1 MEFMLNAD
9 APAKPVAK
17 DVIKDT
23 DTAHFAAD
31 VIDASAEV
39 PVIVDF
45 WAPWCGPCKQL
56 GPIIEKLVR
65 QAGGRI
71 KLVKVNIDENQRLA
85 QQMRI
90 QSIPAVYA
98 FVGGRPVDAF
108 VGAQPES
115 QIKSFIDRLLGG
127 AKSALDEALEQADA
141 ALQAGDADTAVQLYA
156 AVLGEDGEHAR
167 AAAGVLRAMVA
178 KNDIAGA
185 KAAADRM
192 PATLKAKPEVQA
204 AMQTI
209 ELATEG
215 KSDASAVAGFKARL
229 EKDPKDH
236 EARYELAVA
245 LYAADDKP
253 GAIDALL
260 DLVKLGAKWNEDAG
274 RKRLI
279 KIFEALGSDHP
290 LVLESRRRLAS
301 ILFS

>member
-1 MEFMLNAD
+1 MEFMLNAAA
-9 APAKPVAK
+9 APGAK
-17 DVIKDT
+17 DAVKDT
-23 DTAHFAAD
+23 DTAHFVAD
-31 VIDASAEV
+31 VIDASAQV

-65 QAGGRI
+65 QAAGKV

-115 QIKSFIDRLLGG
+115 QIKAFVDRLLGG
-127 AKSALDEALEQADA
+127 AKSPLDEALTQADE
-141 ALQAGDADTAVQLYA
+141 ALQSGDFDTAVQLYA
-156 AVLGEDGEHAR
+156 AVLGEDAEHAR
-167 AAAGVLRAMVA
+167 AAAGVLRALVA

-185 KAAADRM
+185 KAAAEQM
-192 PATLKAKPEVQA
+192 PAPLKAKPEVLAALQA
-204 AMQTI
+204 I
-209 ELATEG
+209 ELATESTG
-215 KSDASAVAGFKARL
+215 DAAVIAGFKARI

-245 LYAADDKP
+245 LYAADDKE
-253 GAIDALL
+253 GAIEELL
-260 DLVKLGAKWNEDAG
+260 ELVKRGAKWNDDAG

-279 KIFEALGSDHP
+279 KIFEALGFDHP
-290 LVLESRRRLAS
+290 LTLDSRRRLAS